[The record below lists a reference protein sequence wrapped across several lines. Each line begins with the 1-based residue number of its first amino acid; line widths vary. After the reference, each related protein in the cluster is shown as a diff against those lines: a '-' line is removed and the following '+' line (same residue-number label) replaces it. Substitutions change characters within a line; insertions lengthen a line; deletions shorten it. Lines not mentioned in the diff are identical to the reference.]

1 MEHFTHMRSAT
12 LHIAEV
18 KPQDGGRYQCEA
30 ENEKGVSL
38 QSVWL
43 DVYGEYKKRLAIN

>member
-1 MEHFTHMRSAT
+1 MEPYTHVRSAT

-18 KPQDGGRYQCEA
+18 RPQDAGRYQCEA
-30 ENEKGVSL
+30 ENEKGVSS

-43 DVYGEYKKRLAIN
+43 DVYGEYMNRLAIS